1 MTLQISDDNRVRTL
15 TLDRPDVLNAFNE
28 ALYEATAVAIREAAA
43 DPEVAVVLL
52 TGNGRAFS
60 AGNDLKEMQARIT
73 DPALADT
80 GSHFTAMID
89 ALTDFPKPLICAVN
103 GLGVGIGTTIL
114 GYADLVF
121 MSSEARLKCP
131 FTSLGVA
138 PEAASSYLLP
148 QLVGRQ
154 NAAWL
159 LMSSEWVDADEALRM
174 GLVWRVCEPD
184 ELLPEARRHAEI
196 LAARP
201 IPSLMAVKQTIAEP
215 SRPGIEAATERENAH
230 FAELMGAA
238 ANADALAAF
247 TDKRGKDK
255 LVASTTAVP
264 RPAQMSSPRCS
275 SRSSAQRIPGAG
287 GGSNRQLARHR
298 PRLLHRDVS
307 VRTQRPTM
315 PDRPTTLKR
324 LVFRRPPQVRH
335 LSGLRPA
342 APGSGD
348 EPAAGRP
355 RSACRR
361 CAGWTATTKH
371 LGTPYYV
378 MEQVPTVGT
387 PGEFPSYHAAGLY
400 FDASPR
406 AASRPCGGAACRPSP
421 TSTRWTGAG

>member
-1 MTLQISDDNRVRTL
+1 MTLQINDENRVRTL
-15 TLDRPDVLNAFNE
+15 TLDRPDALNAFNE
-28 ALYEATAVAIREAAA
+28 ALYEATANAIREAAA

-73 DPALADT
+73 DPEMATT
-80 GSHFTAMID
+80 GSHFSSMIE

-159 LMSSEWVDADEALRM
+159 LMSSEWVSADEALRM
-174 GLVWRVCEPD
+174 GLAWRVCEPG

-215 SRPGIEAATERENAH
+215 FRPGIEAATQRENAH

-247 TDKRGKDK
+247 TDKRGR
-255 LVASTTAVP
+255 T
-264 RPAQMSSPRCS
+264 
-275 SRSSAQRIPGAG
+275 RS
-287 GGSNRQLARHR
+287 
-298 PRLLHRDVS
+298 
-307 VRTQRPTM
+307 
-315 PDRPTTLKR
+315 
-324 LVFRRPPQVRH
+324 
-335 LSGLRPA
+335 
-342 APGSGD
+342 
-348 EPAAGRP
+348 
-355 RSACRR
+355 
-361 CAGWTATTKH
+361 
-371 LGTPYYV
+371 
-378 MEQVPTVGT
+378 
-387 PGEFPSYHAAGLY
+387 
-400 FDASPR
+400 
-406 AASRPCGGAACRPSP
+406 
-421 TSTRWTGAG
+421 